1 MKALREGRQ
10 PTAGPPLDE
19 SEQQEQVPSI
29 SEFPSPPSN
38 FTAPLPS
45 ANSQL
50 PDVPTAPAAPAAPVV
65 PVVPVVPAV
74 TAPPPVPAAAPAPA
88 PIPSSLPVQ
97 SPVPTMTVPQV
108 SNLDIPS
115 AQKHAKW
122 AISAL
127 NYDDIN
133 TARLELLAALNAIG
147 FNKENDFGYQ

>member
-10 PTAGPPLDE
+10 PTAGPPIDE

-50 PDVPTAPAAPAAPVV
+50 PDVPAAPAA
-65 PVVPVVPAV
+65 PVVPAV

-97 SPVPTMTVPQV
+97 SPVSTMTVAEV
-108 SNLDIPS
+108 SSLDIS
-115 AQKHAKW
+115 HAQKYAKW

-127 NYDDIN
+127 NFEDIT
-133 TARLELLAALNAIG
+133 TARLMLLDALNAIG
-147 FNKENDFGYQ
+147 FNEENGFGNK